1 MPTPPPP
8 LDPVFAGQDRGP
20 TAIAASSAIV
30 AFSTLFVMAR
40 LWVRV
45 KIMRK
50 FELDDLFIVVADVSK
65 TIARRFRVL
74 TISKIC
80 AWISV
85 GFAVAAVKLGS
96 GRHIQILTT
105 DEIQGAI
112 LFTFLNLASG
122 ILSFCLPKLAIVKLF
137 SVLLNPSRSHLIW
150 LWSISIFNLLI
161 LLGCLGVVFGQC
173 YPSESQWNFSVPAKY
188 CWNKWNTVNYT
199 RGVSAFSAFVDLYL
213 SIYPATVLYKT
224 RLPTKKKV
232 ALSALLGIGSIST
245 VVAVYKITTLGT
257 LASVDFTCKRLKH
270 VVSQWLIW
278 IDDSYDLTIFTLAEG
293 SVITIAACIPLL
305 QPLLEMARQ
314 HPWSRLGIG
323 QSTYPTSKLSDDK
336 SRIQK
341 MRRKFEMDSILATK
355 NDDPEAVVVPKPA
368 GTQFRTLNED
378 ETALVTINAEA
389 QNDGYRAP
397 PKSYQGIYRTND
409 IHISYARNEAGNAKS
424 RDCQS
429 DWA

>member
-50 FELDDLFIVVADVSK
+50 FELDDLFIVVAD
-65 TIARRFRVL
+65 
-74 TISKIC
+74 IC

-137 SVLLNPSRSHLIW
+137 SVLLNPLRSHLIW

-257 LASVDFTCKRLKH
+257 LASVDFTY
-270 VVSQWLIW
+270 
-278 IDDSYDLTIFTLAEG
+278 DSYDLTIFTLAEG